1 MLNRICQHLLN
12 YFARPEEAVRGT
24 FVIVNDT
31 ISPALSLNDGQRV
44 WIRGSTMN
52 DGVYTYHNGTL
63 KNDDDTAPAGLTNET
78 FDGACWPM
86 RVPREVFELATEI
99 GDWVT
104 KYGDSVATPYQS
116 ESVIGVYS
124 YTLKSGAGSSGS
136 GGDGVVSWETQFAK
150 PLNRWR
156 KICL

>member
-1 MLNRICQHLLN
+1 MLNKLCQHLLN
-12 YFARPEEAVRGT
+12 YFAKPEDAVKGT

-31 ISPALSLNDGQRV
+31 VSPTLPVNDGQRV

-63 KNDDDTAPAGLTNET
+63 NNDDDTGPAGLTNEI
-78 FDGACWPM
+78 FDGAVWPM
-86 RVPREVFELATEI
+86 RVPREVLDLAAEI
-99 GDWVT
+99 DAWT
-104 KYGDSVATPYQS
+104 TANAATIASPYTS
-116 ESVIGVYS
+116 ENVIGVYS
-124 YTLKSGAGSSGS
+124 YTLKSGTNADGSTGAL
-136 GGDGVVSWETQFAK
+136 SWETQFAK